1 MGPAERPPRSS
12 RQACA
17 RGRPARAAVGT
28 PCPFETLP
36 HRASEVRSI
45 TSASL
50 RGASRTRGLT
60 WRLLTCWAPA
70 TSVASAPEETDYY
83 GCTRPYTPVRGR
95 TYARVRRLAHDAVT
109 TSRQGRSAHGRWPR
123 DHVIEISPSHGEPGE
138 TGLRRHSGHQ
148 CHRVDEPQ
156 FEHDPGD
163 PRTMAAPNPGSSD
176 EKRVGAGMSTFIT
189 RLDVA
194 GSGPRGAGA
203 GHIDGAGVPTTA
215 GPP

>member
-1 MGPAERPPRSS
+1 MGPAERPARSG

-28 PCPFETLP
+28 PCPFETPP

-109 TSRQGRSAHGRWPR
+109 TSRQRRSAHGRWPR
-123 DHVIEISPSHGEPGE
+123 DHVIEISPSHGEPEE
-138 TGLRRHSGHQ
+138 TGLRRHSGRPLSGPIRTSAFEEKRRNKDDAGSCNECDRTQTSTIAGEYVEFDHQ
-148 CHRVDEPQ
+148 YVQKAR
-156 FEHDPGD
+156 
-163 PRTMAAPNPGSSD
+163 ASSSD
-176 EKRVGAGMSTFIT
+176 GDKR
-189 RLDVA
+189 R
-194 GSGPRGAGA
+194 RR
-203 GHIDGAGVPTTA
+203 
-215 GPP
+215 